1 MAQGPVPTF
10 YPTASRV
17 GPGTYKE
24 DEKTIQETIELLK
37 KIPRFVDLF
46 EGRHKVRDQY
56 IKQTCDDLNF
66 DFDVVKTRGKEAITF
81 DMAKHFL
88 LEDLKQ
94 AKEAVE
100 KRKRMAERQYKQDNG
115 RMYANQPNV
124 RTHNNCHAQASNDK
138 VQKLNQQHYKQF
150 KSPVNAKDDS
160 EVSKM
165 QKHSLDK
172 RIRSKKGQQNI
183 SAQTELFK
191 TIQKKKKAMTW
202 DEYILTRVSKN
213 TARWIVSNHVPSK
226 DQKEHLKG
234 FLDNRIGFQEQE
246 DLFVDTNS
254 ELGALPDE
262 EETTKLR
269 RIKTLDTPGTVL
281 TRDGTL
287 LTVNESLEKPFKS
300 MYFRQNFLEEDEE
313 MKKVIA
319 QSENKTAKID
329 LPSSSRLHAKV
340 SRGNLDR
347 KSHASVFVTNED
359 FLQEMIDGFKPV
371 FHKEAENEM
380 LLNSGNTYLVTKTD
394 IFPATIPGQL
404 GVTKGKPQKWECFPK
419 LRKDQ
424 KQMVA
429 ADYEKINYIA
439 PPEKHFV
446 QLDEEG
452 NHRKMIVDKWL
463 KSNKVGSM
471 WHKAEVGDIIE
482 NLESLDARKRLEA
495 VAVCAQAAVFRLE
508 KLSMESMAASKSD
521 DPNIVIES
529 EDFGYLPEG
538 ILDLINFKLHDTS
551 EEVRFGAALTIFMLG
566 TTSERAR
573 KIMADVIERV
583 SSTFDSKFIAAI
595 TLAYAGYVDSHI
607 ADVFIECL
615 LETSNQIE
623 FDICVQSLTKMSDS
637 NKVIHCLL
645 GEKLN
650 SSSWQHR
657 FLACKVL
664 PALKGLPSK
673 DVINKMIHLMWHD
686 RQKSVRSSAAISLGK
701 LNLGYYVHAK
711 LFLLFQQTNRDLLLD
726 AVIKAGQLGIMTTKL
741 LPHFLKC
748 FRHDYISVRAAA
760 CNTSGLLMLTHEDVL
775 QQLENL
781 SQFDPSSKV
790 KSAAIDA
797 LSQIGHTN
805 AQISAGIF
813 WSLRWVQDLDVVLSA
828 ARAII
833 KLNLRS
839 PDATKVIQE
848 RLLSLTDNDAMEELK
863 MVLSWLGEDPSG
875 DLEMIR
881 TLKEEIRKQSTK
893 NNIIKMIA
901 DLEQDDRQKELHDKL
916 LYNGS
921 IDHDSRAETELL
933 ESIEES
939 NSKNTSIEQ
948 GETDF
953 DNKLA
958 NLANLPH
965 SSPFPPEIE
974 GLVGMEGHQASDD
987 TDKESVIS
995 ADSDDNNLPDE
1006 DQFTRVVSVER
1017 RENFSHSVSKPS
1029 SSNSGP
1035 PKPTFFR
1042 SLALARPSNNA
1053 EEDPKRSE
1061 QN

>member
-1 MAQGPVPTF
+1 MAQGTLPTF

-37 KIPRFVDLF
+37 KVPRFVDLF
-46 EGRHKVRDQY
+46 EGRHKVRDSY
-56 IKQTCDDLNF
+56 IKQTCDLNF
-66 DFDVVKTRGKEAITF
+66 DFDVVKSRGKEAITF

-94 AKEAVE
+94 AREAVE
-100 KRKRMAERQYKQDNG
+100 KRRKKAEKQARQDNG

-124 RTHNNCHAQASNDK
+124 RTHTNCHAQASSDK
-138 VQKLNQQHYKQF
+138 FQKTTQLYKQF
-150 KSPVNAKDDS
+150 ARPTNARDEP
-160 EVSKM
+160 EVTKTQISANEK
-165 QKHSLDK
+165 Q
-172 RIRSKKGQQNI
+172 IRSKKGQI
-183 SAQTELFK
+183 DIKAQTELFK
-191 TIQKKKKAMTW
+191 RIQKKKKAMTW

-213 TARWIVSNHVPSK
+213 TARWIVTNHVPSK

-234 FLDNRIGFQEQE
+234 FLDDRIGFQEQE

-254 ELGALPDE
+254 ELDALPDE
-262 EETTKLR
+262 TETTKLR
-269 RIKTLDTPGTVL
+269 RLKTLDTPGALL
-281 TRDGTL
+281 TREGTL
-287 LTVNESLEKPFKS
+287 LTVNENLDKPFKS

-319 QSENKTAKID
+319 RSENRTAKID
-329 LPSSSRLHAKV
+329 LPGSSRLKGQV
-340 SRGNLDR
+340 TRGNPEATE
-347 KSHASVFVTNED
+347 KKTGASVFITNED
-359 FLQEMIDGFKPV
+359 FLQEMIDGSKPV
-371 FHKEAENEM
+371 FQKEAENE
-380 LLNSGNTYLVTKTD
+380 LVLDSGNTYMVKKTE
-394 IFPATIPGQL
+394 IFPGTIPGQL
-404 GVTKGKPQKWECFPK
+404 GVTKGKPQKWENFPK
-419 LRKDQ
+419 LKKDQ

-439 PPEKHFV
+439 PPEKNFV
-446 QLDEEG
+446 KLDEEG

-471 WHKAEVGDIIE
+471 WHKAEIGDIID

-495 VAVCAQAAVFRLE
+495 VAVCAQAAVYRLE
-508 KLSMESMAASKSD
+508 KLSMESMAASKTD

-538 ILDLINFKLHDTS
+538 VLDLINLKLHDAT

-566 TTSERAR
+566 TTSEIAR
-573 KIMADVIERV
+573 KIMADVIDKA

-607 ADVFIECL
+607 ADIFIDCL
-615 LETSNQIE
+615 LETLNQAE
-623 FDICVQSLTKMSDS
+623 FDICVQSLAKMSDS
-637 NKVIHCLL
+637 NKVIHCLM

-664 PALKGLPSK
+664 PSLKGLPSK

-686 RQKSVRSSAAISLGK
+686 RQKTVRSSAAIALGK
-701 LNLGYYVHAK
+701 LNLGYYVHNK
-711 LFLLFQQTNRDLLLD
+711 LMQLFQQTNRDLLLD
-726 AVIKAGQLGIMTTKL
+726 AVVKAGQLGIMTNKL

-748 FRHDYISVRAAA
+748 FRHDYISVRVAA
-760 CNTSGLLMLTHEDVL
+760 CNTSGHLMLTHEDVL
-775 QQLENL
+775 QELENL

-805 AQISAGIF
+805 TQISAGIL
-813 WSLRWVQDLDVVLSA
+813 WSVRWVQDLDVVISA

-848 RLLSLTDNDAMEELK
+848 RLLSLTDKEAVEELK
-863 MVLSWLGEDPSG
+863 VVLGWLGEDPSG

-893 NNIIKMIA
+893 DNIIKMIG
-901 DLEQDDRQKELHDKL
+901 DLEEDDRHQELHDKL

-921 IDHDSRAETELL
+921 IDHDLRAETELL
-933 ESIEES
+933 DSIVES
-939 NSKNTSIEQ
+939 NSKDTSMDQEKA
-948 GETDF
+948 GF
-953 DNKLA
+953 DNKLK
-958 NLANLPH
+958 NLANLPQ
-965 SSPFPPEIE
+965 SSPYPIEID
-974 GLVGMEGHQASDD
+974 GLELKDD
-987 TDKESVIS
+987 QEVADDIDKESVIS
-995 ADSDDNNLPDE
+995 NDSDDEAIPEE
-1006 DQFTRVVSVER
+1006 DLITRAVSVEKER
-1017 RENFSHSVSKPS
+1017 KQSATGSKPS
-1029 SSNSGP
+1029 SSCSGP

-1042 SLALARPSNNA
+1042 SLALSRPSSNA
-1053 EEDPKRSE
+1053 EEESKAE
-1061 QN
+1061 K